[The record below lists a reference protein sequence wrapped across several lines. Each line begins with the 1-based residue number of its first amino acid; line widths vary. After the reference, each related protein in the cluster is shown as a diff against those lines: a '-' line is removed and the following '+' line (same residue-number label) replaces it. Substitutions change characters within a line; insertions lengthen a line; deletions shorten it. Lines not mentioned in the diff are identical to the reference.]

1 MSVLNDLVATI
12 ATGGIQVI
20 DLTQT
25 LDPDF
30 PQLSL
35 PPEFGQC
42 QPFRIEE
49 ISQYDDRG
57 PSWYWNNFTCCE
69 HSGTH
74 FDAPIHWVSGR
85 NLANNAT
92 DSIPV
97 EHMVAP
103 AVVIDCSKEC
113 ASNADFLLTKE
124 FIQQW
129 EATHGQIQPGSWVLM
144 RTDWSK
150 KTSAAEYQNYDEEG
164 AHTPGPDPDAVRYL
178 VERNVLG
185 FGSEE
190 IGTDAGQAEHLN
202 PPHPC
207 HYYMHGAG
215 KYGLQCLMNLDQLPA
230 TGTVIFAAPLKI
242 RKGSGSPLRV
252 LALVP
257 GAAP

>member
-1 MSVLNDLVATI
+1 M
-12 ATGGIQVI
+12 
-20 DLTQT
+20 
-25 LDPDF
+25 
-30 PQLSL
+30 
-35 PPEFGQC
+35 
-42 QPFRIEE
+42 
-49 ISQYDDRG
+49 
-57 PSWYWNNFTCCE
+57 
-69 HSGTH
+69 
-74 FDAPIHWVSGR
+74 
-85 NLANNAT
+85 
-92 DSIPV
+92 
-97 EHMVAP
+97 
-103 AVVIDCSKEC
+103 VIDCSKEC
-113 ASNADFLLTKE
+113 ASNADFLLTRE
-124 FIQQW
+124 FIQEW

-164 AHTPGPDPDAVRYL
+164 AHTPGPDPEAVRYL

>member
-1 MSVLNDLVATI
+1 MSVLNDLVSTI

-57 PSWYWNNFTCCE
+57 PSWYWNNFTCSE

-124 FIQQW
+124 FIQEW
-129 EATHGQIQPGSWVLM
+129 EATHGQIQPGTWVLM

-150 KTSAAEYQNYDEEG
+150 KTSVAEYQNYDEEG

>member
-30 PQLSL
+30 PSCHCHRNSTV
-35 PPEFGQC
+35 PAFPYRGN
-42 QPFRIEE
+42 
-49 ISQYDDRG
+49 SQYDDRG
-57 PSWYWNNFTCCE
+57 PSWYWNNFTRE
-69 HSGTH
+69 HRTH

-124 FIQQW
+124 FIQEW

-190 IGTDAGQAEHLN
+190 IDDAGQAEHLN
-202 PPHPC
+202 RHTPPLLYARRRQVWPPVPDEPGPASGYRNRH
-207 HYYMHGAG
+207 
-215 KYGLQCLMNLDQLPA
+215 LRSTSQDQ
-230 TGTVIFAAPLKI
+230 
-242 RKGSGSPLRV
+242 KGSGPLRV